1 MGITPWKEKL
11 EKELI
16 KGIKH
21 SMQIK
26 LFLKVI
32 WCPGNP
38 N

>member
-1 MGITPWKEKL
+1 MEITHWKKRL
-11 EKELI
+11 EKELLR
-16 KGIKH
+16 GIEH

-26 LFLKVI
+26 LFLKAI